1 MRQKIL
7 ILEDSTLFAMLIE
20 DTLEMAGYDDNILCK
35 SEQAA
40 LAAITTEKP
49 TFALLDFNLGDNL
62 NSLRVAKALRDN
74 AVPFFF
80 LTGYSESLGI
90 IPENLGEVR
99 IVNKPF
105 KTADLANLIKQQ
117 LSAPDASEDTG

>member
-7 ILEDSTLFAMLIE
+7 ILEDSTLLAMLIE
-20 DTLEMAGYDDNILCK
+20 NTLEMAGYDDYILCR

-49 TFALLDFNLGDNL
+49 TFALIDFNLGDNL

-74 AVPFFF
+74 DVPFFF
-80 LTGYSESLGI
+80 LTGYSARLGI

-117 LSAPDASEDTG
+117 LSAPDASENTG